1 MFKRF
6 VIFAIALVCVLF
18 VVANLSAQEFGTNW
32 TGIFYNNNSLSD
44 PAVSTINGI
53 NGLNFN
59 WASGPPVVNGVTVTG
74 INNDRFSARFS
85 STQNFQQGSYR
96 FTVTFDDK
104 VRVRVDGQ
112 QVFEEFND
120 LPEFPKTR
128 TFDVALAAG
137 AHNIAVE
144 YVEETGQA
152 VLQLQWAL
160 GGAAA
165 TAGPSPTV
173 GPSPTPGPTSTPAPT
188 GLPAIGAGTLSAT
201 VIRAVVLNVRSAP
214 YLGAERVGRIM
225 RGQTYAVVGR
235 DPDARWFLLQ
245 LSDRQAWAWGYYLAV
260 NGNEFNA
267 PVVSSFVT
275 QGNPAAQT
283 GVVAQ
288 TRAVMKLRA
297 EPNVYSAQIGRIP
310 WGDILPVIGK
320 SYDGVWWQVVFRGTT
335 GWVFSEFAK
344 VLEGDLDSVPIIP

>member
-6 VIFAIALVCVLF
+6 VIFATALVCIVF
-18 VVANLSAQEFGTNW
+18 VVANTLSAQEFGTNW
-32 TGIFYNNNSLSD
+32 TGIFYNNNQLAD
-44 PAVSTINGI
+44 PATSTITGI

-59 WASGPPVVNGVTVTG
+59 WASGPPVVNGVLVTG

-85 STQNFQQGSYR
+85 STQNFQQATYR

-128 TFDVALAAG
+128 SFDVTLAAG
-137 AHNIAVE
+137 AHNLAVE

-152 VLQLQWAL
+152 VLQLQWSL
-160 GGAAA
+160 GAGGGG
-165 TAGPSPTV
+165 TVGPSPTF
-173 GPSPTPGPTSTPAPT
+173 GPSPTPGPTATPAPT
-188 GLPAIGAGTLSAT
+188 GIPAVPSGVLSAT
-201 VIRAVVLNVRSAP
+201 VIRAAVLNVRAAP
-214 YLGAERVGRIM
+214 FLGADRVGRIL

-245 LSDRQAWAWGYYLAV
+245 LSDRQAWAWGFYLAV

-267 PVVSSFVT
+267 PVVS
-275 QGNPAAQT
+275 
-283 GVVAQ
+283 
-288 TRAVMKLRA
+288 
-297 EPNVYSAQIGRIP
+297 
-310 WGDILPVIGK
+310 
-320 SYDGVWWQVVFRGTT
+320 
-335 GWVFSEFAK
+335 
-344 VLEGDLDSVPIIP
+344 